1 MVAEV
6 FRKKLLIGDLLMLK
20 VTKKTLKVLLLL

>member
-20 VTKKTLKVLLLL
+20 VTKKTLKVLFLL

>member
-20 VTKKTLKVLLLL
+20 VAKKTLKVLFLL